1 MGSDV
6 PHVIQ
11 RVPFGDP
18 TWWQCREFGERRV
31 SLNEVNHADNDY
43 RTRPVWIVDSVAYK
57 PPPLVGVDDSTSRLR
72 TVEHGSL
79 DDRAK
84 AGREPCV
91 LEREGQL
98 AEDLVA
104 HTAIFSESRAR
115 GLTGSAVR
123 MAGLAAGQPGG

>member
-1 MGSDV
+1 MGSDA

-31 SLNEVNHADNDY
+31 LLDKVNHADNDY
-43 RTRPVWIVDSVAYK
+43 RTRQVRIVDSVAYK
-57 PPPLVGVDDSTSRLR
+57 PAPLVGVDDSTSRLR

-84 AGREPCV
+84 AGREQRA
-91 LEREGQL
+91 LEREGQV
-98 AEDLVA
+98 AEDLVTHA
-104 HTAIFSESRAR
+104 AIVSELRAR
-115 GLTGSAVR
+115 GLTGSAIR
-123 MAGLAAGQPGG
+123 MDGPATGRPGG